1 MKKRIVSILLSS
13 VLVVSSM
20 TACTGGETQTGS
32 TTVEVKDEEGNT
44 QQIEVKDT
52 ATGEV
57 KVDDKGDVS
66 YEVKDLYIVVDGT
79 LTATAD
85 NGQAEFVAQWEE
97 AVGKKLGHEVKLHIN
112 QLDHSEYP
120 ATVSRLL
127 TTGEP
132 GDGSFPDAM
141 IMSASMFRQYQT
153 TGYLWDLA
161 KAYDNAEFQSR
172 VTLPEVNLGIRSSDG
187 KQLSQQATASSM
199 RLLFSTLCLSSGRVH
214 ILHSLR
220 RMARGLMVS
229 RSRLLLMHL
238 KDCRRQ
244 QLTA

>member
-20 TACTGGETQTGS
+20 TACTGGETGTGS

-85 NGQAEFVAQWEE
+85 NGQAEFGDAKGSKDKADIIGHLGMRKETTHHTQHCETDTRLAVTVVDEIESAQ
-97 AVGKKLGHEVKLHIN
+97 GQRH
-112 QLDHSEYP
+112 
-120 ATVSRLL
+120 
-127 TTGEP
+127 
-132 GDGSFPDAM
+132 
-141 IMSASMFRQYQT
+141 
-153 TGYLWDLA
+153 
-161 KAYDNAEFQSR
+161 QSQR
-172 VTLPEVNLGIRSSDG
+172 
-187 KQLSQQATASSM
+187 
-199 RLLFSTLCLSSGRVH
+199 
-214 ILHSLR
+214 
-220 RMARGLMVS
+220 RGLAM
-229 RSRLLLMHL
+229 MIGT
-238 KDCRRQ
+238 DDDEEI
-244 QLTA
+244 T